1 MDQEVTRTLG
11 ELERKLRE
19 LERTLHAM
27 SAGEPP
33 ERGAELPQSSEQPV
47 AAGERPRS
55 EPSNLEPASGPP
67 PASSP
72 GGGSSWIV
80 DETIEHSHSAPAV
93 PNPTP
98 AAGATPEQAGAATP
112 TPAPAAAPTPAA
124 GATHTPATTPTP
136 PSAASAARVPPPA
149 GAPWPPRAPL
159 PPRSAPPAAHVPASA
174 GGPPARAP
182 AGSGRPQTGRSPQ
195 APGATELL
203 RFRERLERAARE
215 LTHDYDELLGRLSY
229 AAVPSTG
236 PTISFARGAPSLD
249 IVDVDG
255 LRDAAVRA
263 FESDPAGTT
272 AYGTAIGYPR
282 LRSWIADR
290 HGVEP
295 ERVLV
300 TNGSMQ
306 ADAFLFEQLVHGG
319 DEVVVE
325 RPTYD
330 RTLLSLRG
338 RGARVHAVQL
348 EPDGIDTDALAELLS
363 VEGAGARPTL
373 AHIIPNFQNPAGYT
387 LSLEKR
393 TRLLELAAEHSFI
406 VFEDDPYVDL
416 RFSGE
421 PLPTML
427 SMDPERV
434 VYASSFS
441 KTVCPGIRVGYLVGP
456 VDLIAS
462 IAKLATNTYISP
474 NMVAQSIVYE
484 FSASGA
490 IERSIETVKAALA
503 ERASALANALRS
515 ELADAD
521 FVIPQGGYFMW
532 VTLPEGTDVSAL
544 FDAAAERGVSFVKGS
559 DFMLEG
565 GENTLRLA
573 YSGVTPEQIDVGIAR
588 LADAYRSL

>member
-1 MDQEVTRTLG
+1 MDPDVAQTLG
-11 ELERKLRE
+11 ELERKLLE
-19 LERTLHAM
+19 LERTL
-27 SAGEPP
+27 SAIGSGEQASADSEPP
-33 ERGAELPQSSEQPV
+33 AHADQ
-47 AAGERPRS
+47 
-55 EPSNLEPASGPP
+55 LETSPP
-67 PASSP
+67 DVHHSP
-72 GGGSSWIV
+72 GSSRIV
-80 DETIEHSHSAPAV
+80 DETVEQAQTPV
-93 PNPTP
+93 P
-98 AAGATPEQAGAATP
+98 AAGPMRP
-112 TPAPAAAPTPAA
+112 
-124 GATHTPATTPTP
+124 
-136 PSAASAARVPPPA
+136 RPPA
-149 GAPWPPRAPL
+149 GAPWPPRSPK
-159 PPRSAPPAAHVPASA
+159 PPAASRPSA
-174 GGPPARAP
+174 AVQPPAASRPP
-182 AGSGRPQTGRSPQ
+182 AAVQPPDGRHPPSPV
-195 APGATELL
+195 ELL
-203 RFRERLERAARE
+203 RFRDRLERAARE

-229 AAVPSTG
+229 AAVPTSTG

-272 AYGTAIGYPR
+272 AYGTSVGYPR

-306 ADAFLFEQLVHGG
+306 ADAFLFEQLVRSG
-319 DEVVVE
+319 DEVIVE

-338 RGARVHAVQL
+338 RGARVHAVEL

-363 VEGAGARPTL
+363 ARGGAAQPTL

-387 LSLEKR
+387 LSFEKR
-393 TRLLELAAEHSFI
+393 RELLRLAAEHGFM
-406 VFEDDPYVDL
+406 VFEDDPYVEL

-421 PLPTML
+421 TLPTML

-456 VDLIAS
+456 PELIAA
-462 IAKLATNTYISP
+462 IGQLATNTYISP

-484 FSASGA
+484 FCASGA
-490 IERSIETVKAALA
+490 IERSIETVKAALH
-503 ERASALANALRS
+503 ERAQALAGALRS
-515 ELADAD
+515 ELAEAE
-521 FVIPQGGYFMW
+521 FVVPQGGYFMW
-532 VTLPEGTDVSAL
+532 VTLPEGTDVNAL
-544 FDAAAERGVSFVKGS
+544 FAAAAERGVSFVKGT
-559 DFMLEG
+559 DFLLEG

-573 YSGVTPEQIDVGIAR
+573 YSGVTPEQIAAGIAR